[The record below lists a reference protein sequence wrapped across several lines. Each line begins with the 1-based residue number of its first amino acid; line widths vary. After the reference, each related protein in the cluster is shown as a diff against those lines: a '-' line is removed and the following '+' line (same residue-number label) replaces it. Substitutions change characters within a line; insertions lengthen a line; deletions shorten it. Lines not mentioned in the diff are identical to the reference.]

1 MQIASKCPVIPQR
14 GSAAILLSTFNGG
27 CYLPEMLESL
37 NRQTF
42 ASWTLYWRDDGST
55 DDSVSIVRKT
65 RLVGELVEIPAER
78 RLGPARSL
86 LALLREASGA
96 HGSYHFADQDD
107 IWLPEKGACAHAAV
121 SEDELP
127 ALFHCRQEL
136 VGPDGAHLG
145 QSRAAG
151 RGAFEN
157 ALVEN
162 IVVGCSAAFNDPAAA
177 LGALGSPDNV
187 LMHDWWMYLI
197 ATCYG
202 SVRFNPNPSI
212 LYRQHGANVVGAP
225 HPGLRGLATKIRRHL
240 RCPTGSQPLRNQL
253 REFLAIHGP
262 LMGSERRAAI
272 DRIALSS
279 DCVVDRLLLALRPG
293 VWRQSMIDQALLRL
307 ILLTGRY

>member
-1 MQIASKCPVIPQR
+1 MQTASRYSVIPER
-14 GSAAILLSTFNGG
+14 GSAAILLSTFNGS

-55 DDSVSIVRKT
+55 DDSASIVRNS
-65 RLVGELVEIPAER
+65 RLVGDLVEIPTEC
-78 RLGPARSL
+78 RLGPARSF

-107 IWLPEKGACAHAAV
+107 IWLPEKVAFAHAAV
-121 SEDELP
+121 SEHELP

-145 QSRAAG
+145 HSRVAG

-197 ATCYG
+197 STCYG
-202 SVRFNPNPSI
+202 SVRYDPTPRI
-212 LYRQHGANVVGAP
+212 LYRQHGANVVGAA
-225 HPGLRGLATKIRRHL
+225 HPGLRGFAIKIRRHL
-240 RCPTGSQPLRNQL
+240 GRPAGSQPLRSQL
-253 REFLAIHGP
+253 RDFLAIHGP
-262 LMGSERRAAI
+262 LMDAERRAEI
-272 DRIALSS
+272 DRLVLPS
-279 DCVVDRLLLALRPG
+279 DGLVDRLYLALRPG
-293 VWRQSMIDQALLRL
+293 VWRQSMTDQALLRL